1 MKEPPWAERG
11 CDAALAVGAA
21 VELNARTPSSNDS
34 ISHQAIVAY
43 QSEKKVGDNGVLKY
57 TQACCIS
64 RDQIK

>member
-43 QSEKKVGDNGVLKY
+43 Q
-57 TQACCIS
+57 
-64 RDQIK
+64 